1 MNLNTITPTFKE
13 LCELAGRG
21 NVIPVTK
28 VIAADLLTPVSAF
41 LKIRNEAT
49 YPFLLESVE
58 GGEKI
63 ARHSFL
69 GWAPHTIIRSRQE
82 SSIIEAPGERIE
94 RREPLLDLLRE
105 LTASYRPVM
114 RPGLP
119 PFTAGAV
126 GYLGYDGV
134 RWFERVPMRARDDLH
149 LDIAQMMFHSH
160 LLAFDHAKHQIHI
173 IANVFTGGREHRLKE
188 KYERAIAEIERVEE
202 WLRRP
207 LEAPPIPS
215 GSRPLSLHS
224 TMTQGEF
231 EEKVRRVK
239 DYIARGDA
247 YQVVLSQRFD
257 VEIGGIDPFQIYRAL
272 RMINP
277 SPYMYCI
284 TCDFGWIVGASP
296 EMLVR
301 LKGREITYRPI
312 AGTRPRG
319 QTEEEDRQLEQE
331 MLADEKERAEH
342 VMLVDLGR
350 NDVGRV
356 AEYGSVRVTD
366 LMSVERYSHVMHIVS
381 TIRGRL
387 REDRDRFDLLAA
399 CFPAGTLTG
408 APKIR
413 AMEIIDELEPT
424 RRGIYGGAVMYID
437 YSGNLDSCIAI
448 RTAVITNGRAFIQAG
463 AGIVADSIPEKEY
476 HETVNKA
483 RSILR
488 AIEMAMTDL

>member
-1 MNLNTITPTFKE
+1 MTINTITPTFKE
-13 LCELAGRG
+13 LCELAGKG

-41 LKIRNEAT
+41 LRIRKEAT
-49 YPFLLESVE
+49 FPFLLESVE

-69 GWAPHTIIRSRQE
+69 GWTPHTIIRSRE
-82 SSIIEAPGERIE
+82 EGSIIEAPGERIE
-94 RREPLLDLLRE
+94 RREPLIEILRE

-114 RPGLP
+114 RSGAP

-134 RWFERVPMRARDDLH
+134 RWFERVPSRAADDLH

-160 LLAFDHAKHQIHI
+160 LLAFDHVKHQIHI

-188 KYERAIAEIERVEE
+188 KYEQAVADIEKVEH

-207 LEAPPIPS
+207 LETEPPSS
-215 GSRPLSLHS
+215 GRRTVPVHS
-224 TMTQGEF
+224 TLTPSDF

-239 DYIARGDA
+239 EYIAAGDA

-257 VEIGGIDPFQIYRAL
+257 VEIGGLDPFQIYRAL

-277 SPYMYCI
+277 SPYMYCMK
-284 TCDFGWIVGASP
+284 CDFGWLIGASP

-319 QTEEEDRQLEQE
+319 ETEEQDRQLEKE

-350 NDVGRV
+350 NDIGRV
-356 AEYGSVRVTD
+356 AEYGSVQVTD

-381 TIRGRL
+381 TLRGRL

-424 RRGIYGGAVMYID
+424 RRGIYGGAVMYLD

-448 RTAVITNGRAFIQAG
+448 RTAVIKDGRAYIQAG
-463 AGIVADSIPEKEY
+463 AGIVADSIPENEY
-476 HETVNKA
+476 HETVTKA
-483 RSILR
+483 RSMIR
-488 AIEMAMTDL
+488 AIEMAMSDL